1 MKAKTKTINNINI
14 ISFTLLLCLTMI
26 FFQAVQQMY
35 YFSVYE
41 IGNPNITFFEAVFRQ
56 FRKWT
61 LWFIYAFILWLFIK
75 KLAKKNQLSTAD
87 IGITLAVI
95 CVLLVMVIATL
106 CLFEYM
112 TGGNGM
118 VSDHSFGN
126 HFIYL
131 VFQKFPIYFFGFIF
145 LAMVMYLYNIN
156 NHLVIQVLK
165 LDQLNK
171 KDLTQYYQKNSNRDS
186 ESSVL
191 KIKVGNSYKIIS
203 VDEIDW
209 IEADDYCVNI
219 HCKNNE
225 AIYSMRSTLK
235 ALESSLP
242 ENFLRVHR
250 SAIVNMNHV
259 QEFQTKG
266 TGLVKLNSGDEV
278 TVSKSKLK
286 TINEFYH
293 AGH

>member
-1 MKAKTKTINNINI
+1 MKAETKTINNINI

-26 FFQAVQQMY
+26 VFQAVQQMY

-41 IGNPNITFFEAVFRQ
+41 IGNPNITFWEAVFRQ

-61 LWFIYAFILWLFIK
+61 LWFVYAFFLWLYIK
-75 KLAKKNQLSTAD
+75 KLSKKEHLSTLD
-87 IGITLAVI
+87 IGITMAVI
-95 CVLLVMVIATL
+95 CVLLFMVIVTL
-106 CLFEYM
+106 CLLEYL

-118 VSDHSFGN
+118 VSDHSFWN
-126 HFIYL
+126 HFTYL
-131 VFQKFPIYFFGFIF
+131 VFQKFPIYFFGYIF

-165 LDQLNK
+165 LDQLTK
-171 KDLTQYYQKNSNRDS
+171 KDLTEYYQKNTNKNS

-225 AIYSMRSTLK
+225 ATYSMRSTLK
-235 ALESSLP
+235 ALEGSLP

-259 QEFQTKG
+259 KEFQTKG
-266 TGLVKLNSGDEV
+266 TGLVKLKSGDEV

-286 TINEFYH
+286 TINEFYQATH
-293 AGH
+293 

>member
-1 MKAKTKTINNINI
+1 MKSETITTNNINI
-14 ISFTLLLCLTMI
+14 ISFTLLLCLSMI
-26 FFQAVQQMY
+26 IFQAFQQMY

-41 IGNPNITFFEAVFRQ
+41 IGNPDITFLEAVFRQ

-61 LWFIYAFILWLFIK
+61 LWFVYAPFLWIYVK
-75 KLAKKNQLSTAD
+75 KLVKKGHLSSIDLGKTM
-87 IGITLAVI
+87 AVI
-95 CVLLVMVIATL
+95 CLLLVMVISTL
-106 CLFEYM
+106 CLLEFV

-118 VSDHSFGN
+118 VSEHSFLN

-131 VFQKFPIYFFGFIF
+131 VFQKFPIYFFGYIF

-156 NHLVIQVLK
+156 NQLAIQVLK
-165 LDQLNK
+165 LDELTQ
-171 KDLTQYYQKNSNRDS
+171 KDLTEYYQKNNNKDS

-203 VDEIDW
+203 IDDIDW

-225 AIYSMRSTLK
+225 ATYSMRSTLK
-235 ALESSLP
+235 ALEGSLP

-259 QEFQTKG
+259 HEFQTKG
-266 TGLVKLNSGDEV
+266 TGLVKLKSGDEV
-278 TVSKSKLK
+278 SVSKSKLK
-286 TINEFYH
+286 TINEFYQ

>member
-235 ALESSLP
+235 ALESSVP

>member
-112 TGGNGM
+112 AGGNGM